1 MTAVKVWPLLLL
13 PFSLVC
19 MGKDCSLPVL
29 NGTVVLSSESILKNS
44 FPDNS
49 KAFLECP
56 KGQERKYGPPF
67 ITCLNEIDCGEPKSS
82 PHMTYIKRD
91 GTLFGAYIQPV
102 CERGYDLEGTAHRQC
117 LVSGWSGNVE
127 CILTTCELP
136 DPVEHGRFITPKD
149 EPVFNDT
156 IEFSCDEN
164 YVLVGKSSIT
174 CSDYGEYDSPP
185 PKCKVTTCK
194 LPDPVEHGRFI
205 TPKDEPVFNDTI
217 EFSCDENYVLV
228 GNSSITCSDYGE
240 YDSPPPKCKVTTCEL
255 PDPVEHGRFIAP
267 RDEPVFNDVITF
279 SCDENYVLVGNSSIT
294 CSDYGEYDSPPPK
307 CKDIMCK
314 STELSR
320 CLHNMRNVEL
330 DKIAKADNVLNF
342 SPVIIT
348 MKKGSTTTNKVRTT
362 AYILSHEKLDD
373 QPTTSL
379 PSGSWNVT
387 LAWTLVT
394 LVTLTVAVVVLASF
408 YYTSKH
414 RGSYNT
420 GEELRTKGELLLNQS
435 V

>member
-67 ITCLNEIDCGEPKSS
+67 ITCLNGDWSDVKLNCTKIDCGEPKSS

-164 YVLVGKSSIT
+164 YVLVGK
-174 CSDYGEYDSPP
+174 
-185 PKCKVTTCK
+185 
-194 LPDPVEHGRFI
+194 
-205 TPKDEPVFNDTI
+205 
-217 EFSCDENYVLV
+217 
-228 GNSSITCSDYGE
+228 SSITCSDYGE

>member
-67 ITCLNEIDCGEPKSS
+67 ITCLNGDWSDVKLNCTKIDCGEPKSS

-240 YDSPPPKCKVTTCEL
+240 YDSPPPKCK
-255 PDPVEHGRFIAP
+255 
-267 RDEPVFNDVITF
+267 
-279 SCDENYVLVGNSSIT
+279 
-294 CSDYGEYDSPPPK
+294 
-307 CKDIMCK
+307 DIMCK

>member
-67 ITCLNEIDCGEPKSS
+67 ITCLNGDWSDVKLNCTKIDCGEPKSS

-240 YDSPPPKCKVTTCEL
+240 YDSPPPKCKV
-255 PDPVEHGRFIAP
+255 
-267 RDEPVFNDVITF
+267 
-279 SCDENYVLVGNSSIT
+279 
-294 CSDYGEYDSPPPK
+294 
-307 CKDIMCK
+307 
-314 STELSR
+314 
-320 CLHNMRNVEL
+320 
-330 DKIAKADNVLNF
+330 
-342 SPVIIT
+342 IIT

>member
-1 MTAVKVWPLLLL
+1 
-13 PFSLVC
+13 

-67 ITCLNEIDCGEPKSS
+67 ITCLNGDWSDVKLNCTKIDCGEPKSS

-307 CKDIMCK
+307 CKVTTCELPDPVEHGRFIAPRDEPVFNDVITFSCDENYVLVGNSSITCSDYGEYDSPPPKCK
-314 STELSR
+314 
-320 CLHNMRNVEL
+320 
-330 DKIAKADNVLNF
+330 
-342 SPVIIT
+342 
-348 MKKGSTTTNKVRTT
+348 G
-362 AYILSHEKLDD
+362 
-373 QPTTSL
+373 
-379 PSGSWNVT
+379 GSWNVT

-394 LVTLTVAVVVLASF
+394 LVTLTVAVVVLAC
-408 YYTSKH
+408 YPKE
-414 RGSYNT
+414 GKSY
-420 GEELRTKGELLLNQS
+420 
-435 V
+435 